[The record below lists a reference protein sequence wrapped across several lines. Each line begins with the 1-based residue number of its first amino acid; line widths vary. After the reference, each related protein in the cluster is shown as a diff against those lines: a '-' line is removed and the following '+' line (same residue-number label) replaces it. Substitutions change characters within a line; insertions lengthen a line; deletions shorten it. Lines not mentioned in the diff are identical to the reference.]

1 MDVFIHAIYGNRFI
15 SAAAE
20 YLMRYRS
27 LFKSILSLSML
38 VQSLLNE
45 VLL

>member
-1 MDVFIHAIYGNRFI
+1 MAWMSSSIP
-15 SAAAE
+15 STAAE